1 MIIGESAIAA
11 NRGCG
16 SLSQRRKTL
25 VSMWS
30 CAAWSGLGA
39 TFHVGTFSQRENGM
53 KFAVLAAAAA
63 IGIAAFANMAA
74 ADNDE
79 LKCTSKAQ
87 SAWMSQDATKD
98 LLKQQGYQ
106 EVRKIKVTEGN
117 CYEVYAIDAQGEK
130 VEVYL
135 DPTSG
140 NLVAKE
146 D

>member
-1 MIIGESAIAA
+1 MTLRFAA
-11 NRGCG
+11 
-16 SLSQRRKTL
+16 
-25 VSMWS
+25 
-30 CAAWSGLGA
+30 
-39 TFHVGTFSQRENGM
+39 
-53 KFAVLAAAAA
+53 LAAVAAT
-63 IGIAAFANMAA
+63 GVAAFANMAA

-79 LKCTSKAQ
+79 LKCTSAAQ
-87 SAWMSQDATKD
+87 SAWMNPDATKD
-98 LLKQQGYQ
+98 LLKQQGYK

>member
-1 MIIGESAIAA
+1 M
-11 NRGCG
+11 
-16 SLSQRRKTL
+16 TL
-25 VSMWS
+25 
-30 CAAWSGLGA
+30 
-39 TFHVGTFSQRENGM
+39 
-53 KFAVLAAAAA
+53 KFAILAAVAAA
-63 IGIAAFANMAA
+63 GVAASANMAA

-79 LKCTSKAQ
+79 LKCTSAAK
-87 SAWMSQDATKD
+87 SAWMSEDATKD

-117 CYEVYAIDAQGEK
+117 CYEVYGIDAKGEK

>member
-1 MIIGESAIAA
+1 MTV
-11 NRGCG
+11 R
-16 SLSQRRKTL
+16 
-25 VSMWS
+25 
-30 CAAWSGLGA
+30 
-39 TFHVGTFSQRENGM
+39 
-53 KFAVLAAAAA
+53 FAVLATMTAA
-63 IGIAAFANMAA
+63 GIAAFAGVAA

-79 LKCTSKAQ
+79 LKCTGAAQ
-87 SAWMSQDATKD
+87 SAWMSEDAAKD

-117 CYEVYAIDAQGEK
+117 CYEVYGIDAKGEK

-135 DPTSG
+135 DPTNG